1 MNKLYKLIILS
12 ILTLAINKSNATT
25 FTIVNSGFT
34 FSPPTLTITL
44 GDTVLF
50 SLGGNHNSV
59 EVSQA
64 TWNANGNTSN
74 GGYAL
79 GFGGGVLVPTQVK
92 TYFYV
97 CQPHAS
103 MGMKGQIIVNSPT
116 GIPVVETNDRVLK
129 FQPNPVAAK
138 TTIHTGITDG
148 ISNTFIVFDITGK
161 EVFKLVNVSNN
172 YQLDAS
178 FLKNGIYFAEIRSEG
193 YRRTGKLVVSR
204 DDF

>member
-12 ILTLAINKSNATT
+12 VLAFSTLKMSATT

-34 FSPPTLTITL
+34 FSPSTLTITL
-44 GDTVLF
+44 GDTVIF
-50 SLGGNHNSV
+50 SIAGNHNSV

-79 GFGGGVLVPTQVK
+79 GFGGGILIPTQVK
-92 TYFYV
+92 TYYYV

-116 GIPVVETNDRVLK
+116 GIPTVDSNDKILK
-129 FQPNPVAAK
+129 FQPNPVASK

-148 ISNTFIVFDITGK
+148 KSNTFIIFDITGK
-161 EVFKLVNVSNN
+161 EVFKMVNVMNN
-172 YQLDAS
+172 YLLDAS

-193 YRRTGKLVVSR
+193 YRRTSKLVVSR
-204 DDF
+204 NDF